1 MCYAQCHLHYA
12 FCTYLFAE
20 YYCFFALYYGLYT
33 MRFALF
39 NIHYALCALHYS
51 IFTMHDALYTMHF
64 AICISH
70 FSLCTLRFAFAL
82 YNTWTHPRRHV
93 LHVLRLLGVL
103 GHPGVANLL
112 QSSSLRWLFLFCF
125 LDRSMACKL
134 HSRLQYK
141 SHVRIGFDLSI
152 GNMNQEW
159 EPYFL
164 QFRLYW
170 YQPDEKSINARLNN
184 ECKTETLIPSSVI
197 IYKKGQLACHYI
209 DIFCQSK
216 YSLCFLLRKMH
227 AGILISESDILIPES
242 RKAQSGEPHTSYLSI
257 LAHHHNIEACKSTP
271 KSAQTRD
278 KIA

>member
-82 YNTWTHPRRHV
+82 YNTWTYPRRHV

-125 LDRSMACKL
+125 FLTGRWHVNCIPGSNINLMWELDLICPS
-134 HSRLQYK
+134 
-141 SHVRIGFDLSI
+141 
-152 GNMNQEW
+152 
-159 EPYFL
+159 
-164 QFRLYW
+164 
-170 YQPDEKSINARLNN
+170 
-184 ECKTETLIPSSVI
+184 ETWIRNGSPIFCNLD
-197 IYKKGQLACHYI
+197 YI
-209 DIFCQSK
+209 DINLMKNQ
-216 YSLCFLLRKMH
+216 
-227 AGILISESDILIPES
+227 
-242 RKAQSGEPHTSYLSI
+242 
-257 LAHHHNIEACKSTP
+257 
-271 KSAQTRD
+271 
-278 KIA
+278 